1 MPVEIGIM
9 LLVVG
14 AILGIFALAGAL
26 PGKKKFGGALAA
38 LILVAGA
45 VLAAPLFAGLMEITP
60 AVPTG
65 AQYEVRWTDS
75 APVDTAGSGGTDLAT
90 SSIIVDPLFKNVD
103 ILANSTDYQAWSV
116 TDVEFQVTVSRIDA
130 GDADDQQT
138 VYFDMG
144 TVDVITDVSAGTTYT
159 LLDYDDTTE
168 SYDAIWATSAS
179 GFTIAL
185 QSGNRYYTSM
195 SPGDVID
202 ITVDI
207 DPNEA
212 AFAAAVVG
220 DSYGFTL
227 VAAGQVLS
235 VEMIVTAA

>member
-26 PGKKKFGGALAA
+26 PGKKKVGGALAA

-45 VLAAPLFAGLMEITP
+45 VLAAPLFAGLMEVTP
-60 AVPTG
+60 GVPTG

-75 APVDTAGSGGTDLAT
+75 NPIGTMDTDVAT
-90 SSIIVDPLFKNVD
+90 VSIIVDPEFKELQ
-103 ILANSTDYQAWSV
+103 ILANQTDFALWDD
-116 TDVEFQVTVSRIDA
+116 TDTDFQVTVSRIDA
-130 GDADDQQT
+130 GDADDQET

-159 LLDYDDTTE
+159 LIDYDDTTE
-168 SYDAIWATSAS
+168 SYDAIWASADS
-179 GFTIAL
+179 FTVAL

-195 SPGDVID
+195 SPGDVFD
-202 ITVDI
+202 LVVDI
-207 DPNEA
+207 DVNEA
-212 AFAAAVVG
+212 AFASAVIG
-220 DSYGFTL
+220 DSYGWTF

-235 VEMIVTAA
+235 VECIVTAA